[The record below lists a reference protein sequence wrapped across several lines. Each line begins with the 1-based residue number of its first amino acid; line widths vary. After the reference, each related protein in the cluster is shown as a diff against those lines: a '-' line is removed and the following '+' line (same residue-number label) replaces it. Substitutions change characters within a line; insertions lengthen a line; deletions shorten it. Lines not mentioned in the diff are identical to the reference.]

1 MASKFTPLPV
11 FNEKKS
17 WIDYKKEIK
26 IWQALTD
33 LPAKKQGPSLYL
45 SLSRKA
51 SDAALEIDIE
61 ELKKDTGVQTI
72 LERLDKLY

>member
-1 MASKFTPLPV
+1 MK
-11 FNEKKS
+11 KKS

-33 LPAKKQGPSLYL
+33 LPAKKQGRSLYL
-45 SLSRKA
+45 SLSGKA
-51 SDAALEIDIE
+51 RDAALEIDIE

-72 LERLDKLY
+72 LERLVINCIYKILLTKVHT